1 MRLIVMGIGLTM
13 VLAGCGTELRP
24 LPMVSVSSSDVV
36 MRGSLTP
43 RMDFTGSFTLETE
56 GSAVTCKGET
66 SADGK
71 GSMTCSDGKVFP
83 IAIPKPPYGRFSGAT
98 VQTYPDQSVA
108 VGWGSEADPAKLRA
122 MLAR

>member
-1 MRLIVMGIGLTM
+1 MRLIGLGLGLTM
-13 VLAGCGTELRP
+13 VLAGCGTELRSV
-24 LPMVSVSSSDVV
+24 PMVSVSSSDVV

-43 RMDFTGSFTLETE
+43 RMDFTGSFSLTAD
-56 GSAVTCKGET
+56 GSAVTCTGSTTAEGT
-66 SADGK
+66 
-71 GSMTCSDGKVFP
+71 GSMTCSDGKTFP

-98 VQTYPDQSVA
+98 VQTYPDQRVA